1 MNDLWRPVKNYPNYL
16 ISRNGV
22 IKNNINNLVIKQQI
36 NKNGYLF
43 VGLYNNGERKMKKVH
58 RLLADAFID
67 NPNNYNI
74 VDHIDRNKNNNTI
87 NNLRWCTQSENMRNR
102 KINKNNNSG
111 VKGISRNKG
120 YWICQYNDEVN
131 KQINKYFS
139 IAINGFNDAKFMAM
153 QYRSEKERELNYI
166 N

>member
-22 IKNNINNLVIKQQI
+22 IKNINNLVIKQQI
-36 NKNGYLF
+36 NNNGYLF

-102 KINKNNNSG
+102 KINKNNKSG
-111 VKGISRNKG
+111 VKGISKNKG

-139 IAINGFNDAKFMAM
+139 IAIHGYNDALFMAM
-153 QYRSEKERELNYI
+153 RYRSEKERELNYI
-166 N
+166 Y